1 MGNNNIVTWIVVI
14 IIAILGVW
22 LWQSGTDSSPSV
34 PLDTEAIMY
43 GNGQFFLNDFS
54 ENELITSPLSLSGEA
69 VGPWYFEASFPIEL
83 KDGNG
88 VVIADTIGET
98 QSDWMVNTF
107 VPFTATLTFATP
119 ATPSGTLI
127 LHKENPS
134 GEPAYDDELI
144 IPITF

>member
-1 MGNNNIVTWIVVI
+1 MTWVAIVVV
-14 IIAILGVW
+14 AGLGFW
-22 LWQSGTDSSPSV
+22 WWQQSGAYVTTSDV
-34 PLDTEAIMY
+34 DDLAF
-43 GNGQFFLNDFS
+43 GNDNIFLS
-54 ENELITSPLSLSGEA
+54 EFQGNQLVESPLVLSGEA
-69 VGPWYFEASFPIEL
+69 IGPWYFEASFPIEL

-88 VVIADTIGET
+88 LVIADTIGEA
-98 QSDWMVNTF
+98 QGDWMVNTF